1 MKKILFFLF
10 LASSMFAFGQN
21 SAALKDIQTIQFY
34 GVDYSMARVF
44 GAAESP
50 TQFKNIFPEINDLFI
65 TQAKKFD
72 IGKFT
77 GKQVE
82 AISLEAVNKVNG
94 KINTHD
100 IETTSPNYTLD
111 AAQITEAVQ
120 RLPIANGTGT
130 GVVLVAKL
138 LSKAD
143 NNGSYQLV
151 YFNIA
156 TKEIIDSFPLNG
168 KARGFGLR
176 NFWAGS
182 VYNALKK
189 ID

>member
-21 SAALKDIQTIQFY
+21 SAALNEISTIRFY
-34 GVDYSMARVF
+34 GVDYSMCRVY

-50 TQFKNIFPEINDLFI
+50 TQFKTIFAEINELFI
-65 TQAKKFD
+65 TQPKKFD
-72 IGKFT
+72 VSKFT

-82 AISLEAVNKVNG
+82 AVSPEAVNQVNS
-94 KINTHD
+94 KINLHD
-100 IETTSPNYTLD
+100 LETTNGDFTLD
-111 AAQITEAVQ
+111 ATQITQAIQ
-120 RLPIANGTGT
+120 KLPVAKEPGT

-138 LSKAD
+138 LSKPA

-151 YFNIA
+151 YFNTE
-156 TKEIIDSFPLNG
+156 TKEIIDSFPVNG

-182 VYNALKK
+182 IYSALKK

>member
-21 SAALKDIQTIQFY
+21 STALNEINTIRFY
-34 GVDYSMARVF
+34 GVDYSLARVY

-50 TQFKNIFPEINDLFI
+50 TQFRNVFAEINELFI
-65 TQAKKFD
+65 TQPKKFD
-72 IGKFT
+72 VSKFT

-82 AISLEAVNKVNG
+82 AVSLVAVNQVNN
-94 KINTHD
+94 KINLHD
-100 IETTSPNYTLD
+100 LETTNSAYTLD
-111 AAQITEAVQ
+111 ATQITQAIQ
-120 RLPIANGTGT
+120 KLPVAKEPGT

-156 TKEIIDSFPLNG
+156 TKEIIDSFPING
-168 KARGFGLR
+168 KAAGFGLR

-182 VYNALKK
+182 VYKALKK